1 MLAPDARI
9 DAAPTNADA
18 MRADTMPDIFRF
30 IVLGWAALL
39 PCAPV
44 HAQTYPA
51 RPIRIVVPYLAGG
64 AADVVARL
72 VGQKMFEAFGQP
84 VLVDNRAGG
93 AATIGSDFVAKA
105 PADGYT
111 LLMGSPANV
120 VNVSLFAKLP
130 YDIMKDL
137 APVVLMGTSANILVV
152 HPSLPVKSVRE
163 LIAFARAR
171 PGQLTYASSGNAS
184 SNHLSG
190 ELFRTLAHVDL
201 VHVPYKGGGP
211 AVTDLLGGQVTMY
224 FSSLPSALPFA
235 RNGKLRALGV
245 TSAIRAAAA
254 PDLPTIAE
262 AGLPGYAFVAWHAL
276 LAPAG
281 TPQNVIDK
289 LNAGIVRIVHH
300 PDTRSRLEHQ
310 GVDIVG
316 GTPGELAVFLKDEI
330 EKCARLVKAAGIRIE

>member
-1 MLAPDARI
+1 M
-9 DAAPTNADA
+9 
-18 MRADTMPDIFRF
+18 
-30 IVLGWAALL
+30 
-39 PCAPV
+39 
-44 HAQTYPA
+44 
-51 RPIRIVVPYLAGG
+51 PYLAGG

-72 VGQKMFEAFGQP
+72 VGQKMSESFGQS

-93 AATIGSDFVAKA
+93 AANIGSEFVAKA
-105 PADGYT
+105 APDGYT

-130 YDIMKDL
+130 YDILKDL
-137 APVVLMGTSANILVV
+137 APIVLMGTSANILVV

-190 ELFRTLAHVDL
+190 ELFKSLAQVDL

-211 AVTDLLGGQVTMY
+211 AITDLMGGQVTMY
-224 FSSLPSALPFA
+224 FSSLPSALPFV

-245 TSAIRAAAA
+245 TSAKRAAAA
-254 PDLPTIAE
+254 PELPTIAE

-281 TPQNVIDK
+281 TPQGVIDK
-289 LNAGIVRIVHH
+289 LNAEIVRIVNTS
-300 PDTRSRLEHQ
+300 DARTRLESQ

-316 GTPGELAVFLKDEI
+316 GTPAGLASFLKEEI
-330 EKCARLVKAAGIRIE
+330 AKCAKLVKIAGIKVD